1 MLAQPK
7 RVLCHRYP
15 VITYNTWRAYGDLQ
29 IIDHHWPGLV
39 ALADYW
45 ARQPCAQTHN
55 VSFCNGL
62 GDWVD
67 TLWPV
72 ENTDSALTSAFYNTL
87 SVAYMSE
94 IATALGRSA
103 EAEKYAE
110 QFDSMSQA
118 YYNVCQSCHIFA
130 SCCKL
135 GGTAPET
142 NKTTQTVYIMALAL
156 NMGAPP
162 LSKTGGP
169 VPAAEVSAVA
179 ANLVMNI
186 NSNNNHTTSGIVG
199 ETFVFDVLVAH
210 GYGEMALEMLLRDD
224 QPRYDLV
231 CG

>member
-1 MLAQPK
+1 MLAQPN

-15 VITYNTWRAYGDLQ
+15 VITYNTWRAYGDLR

-55 VSFCNGL
+55 VSLCNGL

-110 QFDSMSQA
+110 QFDVSSLQR
-118 YYNVCQSCHIFA
+118 
-130 SCCKL
+130 
-135 GGTAPET
+135 APELPHIR
-142 NKTTQTVYIMALAL
+142 QLLQLMAQRRDQQDHPDSLHYGT
-156 NMGAPP
+156 GAQHGRPP
-162 LSKTGGP
+162 LKDIRII
-169 VPAAEVSAVA
+169 AAEVSAVA
-179 ANLVMNI
+179 ANLVTSI

-210 GYGEMALEMLLRDD
+210 GYSGWRW
-224 QPRYDLV
+224 R
-231 CG
+231 CC